1 MPDAAVAED
10 TAPGADDPSA
20 TARAIARFV
29 PRFARSQVAGSQAI
43 ASCLDVRLSG
53 AVLVADIAGFSALT
67 ELKARLGQAGIEEM
81 QSLLNRCFDRIV
93 STLTHGGGEICRF
106 AGDATIAY
114 WPAGRGSHGLRTA
127 THAAAA
133 TALRLQALIP
143 ELAQALQTPL
153 RLRIGIG
160 AGDLFSAIVG
170 GHQGRWEALLGGDA
184 LQQVAATPMLE
195 SGQVVLSAA
204 AFALVQADCNTTELA
219 GGGHALD
226 AIAPA
231 PAPRSA
237 LPEAPA
243 ALAQLAPFVPRHLLR
258 RLRADPDDRL
268 AELRTASV
276 LFVIAPV
283 PDALAELQSHTL
295 ALQQATYDNGGSVL
309 QYLVDDKASL
319 VFIAA
324 WGIPGSSYPDDAERA
339 MRTAHAVIGASKTSG
354 RPIGCGVAS
363 GRLFAGL
370 RGSHARAE
378 YALIGRVVNL
388 AARLAQASRGQVY
401 CDEATAHAV
410 PAVAFE
416 ARPGVALKGIGG
428 TQVFE
433 SLGQRRVQDANTRTM
448 VGRQSELQQM
458 LAQLQRL
465 EGDPGRSRLVV
476 VEGDA
481 GIGKTHL
488 CAAFAQAGR
497 ERGLV
502 LASGASDPL
511 DHSAAYQP
519 LRPVFDTLLGL
530 RGLHTA
536 QARRTHILG
545 LLVDDDTT
553 RERAS
558 LLSELLG
565 LGLSPSAT
573 EQQMSGRGRIEATT
587 DLLVRLL
594 VATAEPAVRIVM
606 VEDLHWLDSASWG
619 VLEQA
624 VRRCPGLLIV
634 LSTRPLADD
643 APCAELL
650 RDPAHLHMHLA
661 PLQAS
666 AVRDIIAAELGAT
679 EVPEPVWRTV
689 ADRTQGLPLFVRQ
702 VVAALV
708 QGQVVQ
714 CADGAITYDPQGLSN
729 FTIPDTIQG
738 VVIARIDQLTP
749 RQQAT
754 LKTASAVGRDFSLEA
769 LAVAAAGQ
777 GSDATLRQDLQALV
791 AGGLVEAGADDA
803 PFRFSHALVRDAVYS
818 LLPLAAR
825 REFHAALGAWY
836 ERQASDD
843 RQLLGRIAW
852 HWDQAHDPVR
862 ALRALEAAGNHALR
876 TGAYREAQNLFA
888 RLVTITTR
896 GFGEESTTAVTVP
909 LEQAARWQSNLGLAS
924 YDLGELE
931 RARTALEAAAGMLG
945 QPAPG
950 RHLVGLAVARQAL
963 GASTQ
968 RWWRPAVSSDTQAA
982 ARARQVAVIYSTL
995 GRIYH
1000 LTQRPHH
1007 TVFSILRRYNL
1018 LAPHPACAEQMGA
1031 HGGMMYLCTMLGRHA
1046 WADRHAAEV
1055 GDLHRRLQDPLAY
1068 ADANLTVALAYM
1080 GQAQWEQCERSAL
1093 DAERIFHR
1101 LGERQGRMVIL
1112 AILANTSELHGAFG
1126 RAEQLWML
1134 LDRLAVEVGDE
1145 VGQCWS
1151 AGGLAMLAIRRGD
1164 HAQAAVQA
1172 RRAITLA
1179 RSTGE
1184 AVSYL
1189 ADTGLLALSL
1199 MESGETDQA
1208 RALADE
1214 GITLM
1219 AALPRVATA
1228 HHLLNGLDAF
1238 SELILRLWE
1247 IEAPERGSAAWR
1259 EWSHRAAMATRRADA
1274 YARVFAIGRPM
1285 AARHRGL
1292 HLWLLG
1298 RPAKAVAAW
1307 QQAIT
1312 EGQDRGIPYE
1322 TAKAHLELARHVG
1335 ADDPRRLD
1343 HAQRAIAIFSH
1354 IGAQAGEARARA
1366 LV

>member
-1 MPDAAVAED
+1 MPDAAVTED
-10 TAPGADDPSA
+10 ATPGADDAPA
-20 TARAIARFV
+20 AARAIARFV
-29 PRFARSQVAGSQAI
+29 PRFARDQVAGSSTI

-53 AVLVADIAGFSALT
+53 AILVADIAGFSALT
-67 ELKARLGQAGIEEM
+67 EHKARLGQAGIEEM
-81 QSLLNRCFDRIV
+81 QNLLNRCFDRIV
-93 STLTHGGGEICRF
+93 STLTQGGGQICRF

-114 WPAGRGSHGLRTA
+114 WPAGRDPHALRTA
-127 THAAAA
+127 THCAAA

-160 AGDLFSAIVG
+160 AGKLFSAVVG

-195 SGQVVLSAA
+195 SGLVVLSPPAH
-204 AFALVQADCNTTELA
+204 ALVQADCHTTVLA

-231 PAPRSA
+231 PAPRPA
-237 LPEAPA
+237 APEAPA
-243 ALAQLAPFVPRHLLR
+243 AAPAPLAPFVPRHLLR

-283 PDALAELQSHTL
+283 PEALAELQTHTTT
-295 ALQQATYDNGGSVL
+295 LQRATYANGGSVL

-324 WGIPGSSYPDDAERA
+324 WGIPGSSHPDDAERA
-339 MRTAHAVIGASKTSG
+339 MRTAHAVTGAAKAAG

-370 RGSHARAE
+370 RGSHERAE

-388 AARLAQASRGQVY
+388 AARMAQASRGQVY

-416 ARPGVALKGIGG
+416 ARPGVTLKGIGDAR
-428 TQVFE
+428 VFE
-433 SLGQRRVQDANTRTM
+433 SLGQRRIDDANLRAL
-448 VGRQSELQQM
+448 VGRQSELQQL
-458 LAQLQRL
+458 LAQLQRVVD
-465 EGDPGRSRLVV
+465 EPGRSRLVV

-481 GIGKTHL
+481 GIGKSHL
-488 CAAFAQAGR
+488 CAAFAQAAR
-497 ERGLV
+497 DRGLV

-519 LRPVFDTLLGL
+519 LRQVFDTLLGL
-530 RGLHTA
+530 RGMA
-536 QARRTHILG
+536 DAPARRTRVLG
-545 LLVDDDTT
+545 LLADDDAT
-553 RERAS
+553 RERVS
-558 LLSELLG
+558 LLSEVLALA
-565 LGLSPSAT
+565 LAPSAT

-594 VATAEPAVRIVM
+594 VATADTSVRIVM
-606 VEDLHWLDSASWG
+606 LEDLHWLDSASWG

-624 VRRCPGLLIV
+624 VRRCPGLLVV

-650 RDPAHLHMHLA
+650 RDPAHLHLRLA

-666 AVRDIIAAELGAT
+666 AVRDIIAAELGAS

-689 ADRTQGLPLFVRQ
+689 ADRTQGLPLYVRQ

-708 QGQVVQ
+708 QGRVVQ
-714 CADGAITYDPQGLSN
+714 CTDGAIRYDPQGLSS

-749 RQQAT
+749 RQQTT
-754 LKTASAVGRDFSLEA
+754 LKSASAIGRDFSFEA
-769 LAVAAAGQ
+769 LAIAAAGH
-777 GSDATLRQDLQALV
+777 GSGETLRQDLQALV
-791 AGGLVEAGADDA
+791 AGGLVETGPHDA
-803 PFRFSHALVRDAVYS
+803 PYRFSHALVRDAVYS

-836 ERQASDD
+836 ERQAGDD
-843 RQLLGRIAW
+843 RQWLGRIAW

-896 GFGEESTTAVTVP
+896 GFGEESTTAVAAP
-909 LEQAARWQSNLGLAS
+909 LEQAARWQANLGLAS

-945 QPAPG
+945 QAVPG
-950 RHLVGLAVARQAL
+950 PHLIGLAVAREAL
-963 GASTQ
+963 GAAVQ
-968 RWWRPAVSSDTQAA
+968 RWWRPAGSGEAQA
-982 ARARQVAVIYSTL
+982 ARARQVAMIYSTL

-1007 TVFSILRRYNL
+1007 TVFSILRRHNL

-1031 HGGMMYLCTMLGRHA
+1031 HGGMMYLCTMLGRHD
-1046 WADRHAAEV
+1046 WADRHAADV
-1055 GDLHRRLQDPLAY
+1055 GELHRRLQDPLAY

-1080 GQAQWEQCERSAL
+1080 GQARWEQCERSAL
-1093 DAERIFHR
+1093 DAEQIFHR
-1101 LGERQGRMVIL
+1101 LGERQGRMVML
-1112 AILANTSELHGAFG
+1112 AILANTAELHGAFG

-1134 LDRLAVEVGDE
+1134 LDGLAVEVGDQ

-1151 AGGLAMLAIRRGD
+1151 AGGLAMLAIRRGE
-1164 HAQAAVQA
+1164 HAQATVQA
-1172 RRAITLA
+1172 RRAIALA

-1189 ADTGLLALSL
+1189 ADTGLLALSRL
-1199 MESGETDQA
+1199 ESGDTDQA
-1208 RALADE
+1208 RARVDE
-1214 GITLM
+1214 GVALM

-1228 HHLLNGLDAF
+1228 HHLLNGLDAY

-1247 IEAPERGSAAWR
+1247 IDAPPQGSTAWHQ
-1259 EWSHRAAMATRRADA
+1259 WSHRAAVATRRADA

-1298 RPAKAVAAW
+1298 RHAKAIAAW
-1307 QQAIT
+1307 QLAIA

-1335 ADDPRRLD
+1335 ADDPRRRE
-1343 HAQRAIAIFSH
+1343 HAQRAIAIFTH
-1354 IGAQAGEARARA
+1354 IGAQAGAARARA

>member
-1 MPDAAVAED
+1 MPETAVAED
-10 TAPGADDPSA
+10 TAPGAGDPLAA
-20 TARAIARFV
+20 TRAIERFV
-29 PRFARSQVAGSQAI
+29 PRFARAQACGSQVIVS
-43 ASCLDVRLSG
+43 SLDLRLSG
-53 AVLVADIAGFSALT
+53 AILVADIAGFSTLT
-67 ELKARLGQAGIEEM
+67 EIKARLGQAGIEEM

-93 STLTHGGGEICRF
+93 STLTQGGGEICRF

-114 WPAGRGSHGLRTA
+114 WPAGGDPHGLRAA

-160 AGDLFSAIVG
+160 AGTLFCAIVG
-170 GHQGRWEALLGGDA
+170 GHQGRWEALLGGEA

-204 AFALVQADCNTTELA
+204 AFALVQADCNATALA

-231 PAPRSA
+231 PVLPSAAPETA
-237 LPEAPA
+237 A

-258 RLRADPDDRL
+258 RLRSDPDDRL

-283 PDALAELQSHTL
+283 PEALEELQAHTL

-339 MRTAHAVIGASKTSG
+339 MRTAHAVIGATRSSG
-354 RPIGCGVAS
+354 RPVGCGVAS

-388 AARLAQASRGQVY
+388 AARMAQASRGQVY

-416 ARPGVALKGIGG
+416 ARPGIALKGIGG
-428 TQVFE
+428 ARVFE
-433 SLGQRRVQDANTRTM
+433 SLGQRRVDDADTRTL

-465 EGDPGRSRLVV
+465 VDEPGRSRLVV

-481 GIGKTHL
+481 GIGKSHL
-488 CAAFAQAGR
+488 CAAFALAAR

-511 DHSAAYQP
+511 DHSAAYLP
-519 LRPVFDTLLGL
+519 LRQVFDTLLGL
-530 RGLHTA
+530 RGVHEA
-536 QARRTHILG
+536 QARRTRVRA
-545 LLVDDDTT
+545 LLADDDAT
-553 RERAS
+553 RERVS
-558 LLSELLG
+558 LLSELLA
-565 LGLSPSAT
+565 LGLPPSAT

-594 VATAEPAVRIVM
+594 VATADSSMRIVM

-624 VRRCPGLLIV
+624 VRRCPGLLVV

-643 APCAELL
+643 APCTELL
-650 RDPAHLHMHLA
+650 REPTHLRLRLA
-661 PLQAS
+661 PLQAA
-666 AVRDIIAAELGAT
+666 AVRDIIAAELGAS
-679 EVPEPVWRTV
+679 EVPEPVWRAV
-689 ADRTQGLPLFVRQ
+689 ADHTQGLPLYVRQ
-702 VVAALV
+702 VVSALV
-708 QGQVVQ
+708 QGGVVQ
-714 CADGAITYDPQGLSN
+714 CAGGAITYDPQGLSS

-749 RQQAT
+749 RQQGT
-754 LKTASAVGRDFSLEA
+754 LKCASAVGRDFSFEA
-769 LAVAAAGQ
+769 LAIAASGQ
-777 GSDATLRQDLQALV
+777 GSGETLRQDLQALV
-791 AGGLVEAGADDA
+791 AGGLIETGPDDT
-803 PFRFSHALVRDAVYS
+803 PYRFSHALVRDAVYS

-825 REFHAALGAWY
+825 RQFHAALGAWY
-836 ERQASDD
+836 ERQASDA
-843 RQLLGRIAW
+843 RQWLGRIAW

-896 GFGEESTTAVTVP
+896 GFGEESTTAVAAP
-909 LEQAARWQSNLGLAS
+909 PEQAARWQANLGLAS

-931 RARTALEAAAGMLG
+931 RARVALEAAADMLG
-945 QPAPG
+945 QPVPG
-950 RHLVGLAVARQAL
+950 TRLVGLALAREAL
-963 GASTQ
+963 GSATQ
-968 RWWRPAVSSDTQAA
+968 RWWRPAGAGDAEA
-982 ARARQVAVIYSTL
+982 ARARQVAMIYSTL

-1000 LTQRPHH
+1000 LTQRPNH
-1007 TVFSILRRYNL
+1007 TVFSILRRHNL

-1046 WADRHAAEV
+1046 WADRHAAAV

-1080 GQAQWEQCERSAL
+1080 GQARWEQCERSAL
-1093 DAERIFHR
+1093 DAEQIFHR
-1101 LGERQGRMVIL
+1101 LGERQGRMVML
-1112 AILANTSELHGAFG
+1112 AILANAAELHGAFG

-1134 LDRLAVEVGDE
+1134 LDGLAIEVGDQ

-1164 HAQAAVQA
+1164 PAQAALQA
-1172 RRAITLA
+1172 RRAIALA

-1199 MESGETDQA
+1199 LESGETDQA
-1208 RALADE
+1208 RALVDE

-1247 IEAPERGSAAWR
+1247 IEAPARGSAAWR
-1259 EWSHRAAMATRRADA
+1259 QWSHRAAMATRRADA

-1292 HLWLLG
+1292 HLWLRG
-1298 RPAKAVAAW
+1298 RPAKAIAAW

-1335 ADDPRRLD
+1335 ADDPRRHD
-1343 HAQRAIAIFSH
+1343 HARRASAIFTH
-1354 IGAQAGEARARA
+1354 IGAQTGMARARA
-1366 LV
+1366 LA